1 MSDVQ
6 PSNGAAES
14 TGDRTLGPRRALVVI
29 ISFVLGAVVVALGIL
44 FFLKTGL
51 DATFPI
57 SSVELPLWPIATLPM
72 ALFFM
77 IWLDY
82 FMGTKIVVD

>member
-6 PSNGAAES
+6 APNGSAEP
-14 TGDRTLGPRRALVVI
+14 TVDNTLTARRILVVVLSFI
-29 ISFVLGAVVVALGIL
+29 IGAIVVALGII

-57 SSVELPLWPIATLPM
+57 SAFEIPLWPLATLPM
-72 ALFFM
+72 GLFFM

-82 FMGTKIVVD
+82 FMGTKMVVD

>member
-14 TGDRTLGPRRALVVI
+14 TNDRTLAARRALV
-29 ISFVLGAVVVALGIL
+29 FVLSFALGAIVVALGIL
-44 FFLKTGL
+44 LVLKRGL

-57 SSVELPLWPIATLPM
+57 STVEVNLFAISTLPM
-72 ALFFM
+72 GFFFL

>member
-6 PSNGAAES
+6 PNNGAAEA
-14 TGDRTLGPRRALVVI
+14 TDDRTLGPRRALVVVL
-29 ISFVLGAVVVALGIL
+29 SFALGAIVVALGIL

-57 SSVELPLWPIATLPM
+57 SSVEIPLWPIATLPM
-72 ALFFM
+72 GFFFM

-82 FMGTKIVVD
+82 FMGTRMVVD